1 MERLSY
7 RYTRLCA
14 AFAHHSSK
22 ASRLYCTNICLI
34 NWPNCSRQTTTIWT
48 ALPCKPT
55 QLPTMVDLMSW
66 MLSICL
72 SSSSSSFICSQL
84 LHRDSPQTN
93 ENNQTTRETTGT
105 FSSRLGLHLDIVGRV
120 RNRIYHHI
128 LRISVA
134 LHPRCTEWY
143 DKLQ

>member
-14 AFAHHSSK
+14 AFAHHSSIDVETL
-22 ASRLYCTNICLI
+22 LYKHLSHQLA
-34 NWPNCSRQTTTIWT
+34 NCSRQTTTIWT